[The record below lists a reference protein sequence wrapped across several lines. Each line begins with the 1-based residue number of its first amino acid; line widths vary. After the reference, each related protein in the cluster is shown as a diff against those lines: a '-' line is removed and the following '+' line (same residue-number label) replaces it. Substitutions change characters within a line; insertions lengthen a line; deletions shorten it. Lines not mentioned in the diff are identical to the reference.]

1 MSRSTLSAVIED
13 LRGMTDAGP
22 ADYNIGTAVYWDDN
36 QLTAVLDR
44 HRCDFHHE
52 QLQSVTDW
60 VGGGTVQYREYRSQ
74 HTNLE
79 QTDGGTAL
87 FFVEDSTGANVGTAA
102 WSADY
107 KAGVITFTA
116 DTYGTAYFLTG
127 RAYDL
132 NAAAADVWRMKAA
145 NVAKYYDFSTDNHS
159 LSRSQM
165 HRQFLE
171 QAQYYTN
178 MAPARTISVV
188 RGDLA

>member
-1 MSRSTLSAVIED
+1 MSRSTLSAVIDD

-22 ADYNIGTAVYWDDN
+22 ADYNVGTAVYWDDN
-36 QLTAVLDR
+36 QLAAVLDR
-44 HRCDFHHE
+44 HRRDFFRE

-60 VGGGTVQYREYRSQ
+60 VGGGSVQYREYRSQ
-74 HTNLE
+74 HRSLE

-87 FFVEDSTGANVGTAA
+87 FIVEDTTGANMGTAT

-107 KAGVITFTA
+107 RTGVITFAA
-116 DTYGTAYFLTG
+116 DTHGTVYYLTG

-165 HRQFLE
+165 HRQFMD
-171 QAQYYTN
+171 QAQYYSGLT
-178 MAPARTISVV
+178 PAKSIGVT
-188 RGDLA
+188 RGDLW

>member
-22 ADYNIGTAVYWDDN
+22 ADYNVGTAVYWDDN

-44 HRCDFHHE
+44 HRKDFWRE

-60 VGGGTVQYREYRSQ
+60 VGGGSVQYREYRSQ
-74 HTNLE
+74 HINLE
-79 QTDGGTAL
+79 QTDGGTAT
-87 FFVEDSTGANVGTAA
+87 FFVEDTTGANVGMAS

-107 KAGVITFTA
+107 RTGVITFTA
-116 DTYGTAYFLTG
+116 DTHGTVYYLTG
-127 RAYDL
+127 RSYDL

-165 HRQFLE
+165 HRQFLQ
-171 QAQYYTN
+171 QAQYYSSL
-178 MAPARTISVV
+178 APAKTISVT
-188 RGDLA
+188 RGDLW